1 MQKNL
6 LLAIALSFT
15 TPLWAQNPAAP
26 IPVDPGHP
34 RVNEVNRRENR
45 QQGRIENGVKNGTL
59 TNGEVSHLE
68 KGEQKTENR
77 EAVDKADHN
86 GHLTKGEQRQL
97 NREENRES
105 RRIRGEKRE
114 GRKREEEKKQ

>member
-68 KGEQKTENR
+68 KGEQ
-77 EAVDKADHN
+77 
-86 GHLTKGEQRQL
+86 RQL

-105 RRIRGEKRE
+105 RRIRGEKRG